1 MGVERVLYGKR
12 RKLPTAVGRGVM
24 SDVTRWRIIRDGAEA
39 LIETLP
45 AGERRLVSA
54 LQDVWAFADSML
66 DDRLGEEAPCPR
78 LF

>member
-12 RKLPTAVGRGVM
+12 RKVPCASGRGTM

-45 AGERRLVSA
+45 SGERRLVSA
-54 LQDVWAFADSML
+54 LQDVWGFADSML
-66 DDRLGEEAPCPR
+66 DARTGEDKSCPN